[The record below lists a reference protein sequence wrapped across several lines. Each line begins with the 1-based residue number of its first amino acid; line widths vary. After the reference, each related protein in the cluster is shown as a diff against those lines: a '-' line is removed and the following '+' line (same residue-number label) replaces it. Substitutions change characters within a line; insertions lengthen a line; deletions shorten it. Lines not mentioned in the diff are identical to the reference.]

1 VVVDVIRATATAVT
15 GVAPTRRCFLTPSLE
30 AATSLV
36 ERLENPPL
44 LAGELGGHK
53 PRGFDLTNSL
63 AAVALRSDTSRPMIL
78 LSTSGTKVLCEAAK
92 ECDAVYAACLRNYS
106 AQVRFLAARHRKV
119 AVIGAGTRGEFREE
133 DQMCCAWIAEGLITL
148 GYKPRGEQTV
158 KLLLERW
165 SGCPVDAFLSSKSVE
180 YLKRTA
186 QLGDLYF
193 ILEHIDD
200 VDAVFALKNG
210 EITAVNKDDQSRLE
224 AAS

>member
-1 VVVDVIRATATAVT
+1 
-15 GVAPTRRCFLTPSLE
+15 
-30 AATSLV
+30 
-36 ERLENPPL
+36 
-44 LAGELGGHK
+44 
-53 PRGFDLTNSL
+53 
-63 AAVALRSDTSRPMIL
+63 
-78 LSTSGTKVLCEAAK
+78 
-92 ECDAVYAACLRNYS
+92 
-106 AQVRFLAARHRKV
+106 
-119 AVIGAGTRGEFREE
+119 
-133 DQMCCAWIAEGLITL
+133 MCCAWIAEGLITL